1 MVYNIITERERKI
14 PNTRKGLAMAKEIK
28 LVDKKEVQNAMILMK
43 KNCIE
48 RLRWTLQ
55 CEDCPFFPNCKG
67 DSRPID
73 WEIGKRE

>member
-1 MVYNIITERERKI
+1 
-14 PNTRKGLAMAKEIK
+14 MAKEIK
-28 LVDKKEVQNAMILMK
+28 LVDKKEVQDAMALIK
-43 KNCIE
+43 SNCVK
-48 RLRWTLQ
+48 RQLWALQ